1 MIAAHLDSLLFLL
14 LVAVALLFQFLAKTA
29 GKTGKD
35 QTKTTSTPTRRT
47 PTPMRRALAE
57 SDEDRI
63 RKLLEALGQSPTSK
77 PPPPVVPRRDIPPR
91 PLAPVQPPI
100 SPFSQLRREKSRKRE
115 IITKE
120 IPPPRPVEG
129 AKKKVPL
136 AFEVQERSFPIAPPA
151 SFKAPAETDA
161 GVTPTI
167 AKAEERR
174 TDIATLLASAS
185 GLRDAMILREIL
197 GPPRGLR
204 IQVDIDDGIFRSN
217 ASSEH
222 RVN

>member
-14 LVAVALLFQFLAKTA
+14 LIAVAVLFQFLAKTA

-35 QTKTTSTPTRRT
+35 QSKRTSTPTPRTPTQMRRT
-47 PTPMRRALAE
+47 PAE

-77 PPPPVVPRRDIPPR
+77 PPPPVAPRTDIPPR

-120 IPPPRPVEG
+120 IPPRPIGG
-129 AKKKVPL
+129 AEKTVPP
-136 AFEVQERSFPIAPPA
+136 AFEGQERSFPIAPPA
-151 SFKAPAETDA
+151 IFKAPAETDA
-161 GVTPTI
+161 EVAPTI
-167 AKAEERR
+167 AKAAERR

-185 GLRDAMILREIL
+185 GLRDAMILREIF

-204 IQVDIDDGIFRSN
+204 MLDLV
-217 ASSEH
+217 
-222 RVN
+222 

>member
-14 LVAVALLFQFLAKTA
+14 LVAVAVLFQFLAKAA

-35 QTKTTSTPTRRT
+35 QTKQTSTPIPRT
-47 PTPMRRALAE
+47 PKPMRRAPTE

-63 RKLLEALGQSPTSK
+63 RKLLEALGQPPTSR
-77 PPPPVVPRRDIPPR
+77 PPPSVVPRTDIPPR

-115 IITKE
+115 ITRKE
-120 IPPPRPVEG
+120 IPPPPTVRGTE
-129 AKKKVPL
+129 KMVPS
-136 AFEVQERSFPIAPPA
+136 AFEVQERSFPIAPRPIL
-151 SFKAPAETDA
+151 APAETDA
-161 GVTPTI
+161 GVTPKI
-167 AKAEERR
+167 PKVEVRR
-174 TDIATLLASAS
+174 TDIATLLASTS

-204 IQVDIDDGIFRSN
+204 MLDLL
-217 ASSEH
+217 
-222 RVN
+222 